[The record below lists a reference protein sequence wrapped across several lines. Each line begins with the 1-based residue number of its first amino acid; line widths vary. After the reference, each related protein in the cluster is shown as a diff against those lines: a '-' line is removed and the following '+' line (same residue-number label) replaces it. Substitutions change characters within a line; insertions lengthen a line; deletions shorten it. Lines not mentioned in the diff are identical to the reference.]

1 MKNVKKYLC
10 AGMLAALFGIGIFT
24 LVKPQKS
31 FSDQEN
37 RMLTTASFQ
46 VSPADVFAGKFQENL
61 SEALSDQ
68 FPGREKVLSA
78 TTVIR
83 KGMGAKDQN
92 GAYLGKD
99 SYFFEKITDSD
110 INRENYR
117 KNLDRIEGIAKDFP
131 ETKFTMLSIPSSG
144 VILKEKLPFGAEIY
158 DAEGLYRE
166 AEERLQHVKVLNP
179 TEALTEAAKENQI
192 YYRTDHHWTTKGA
205 EVGYRVWKENHLDSK
220 PSSNTSEGE
229 QKDSSNSVN
238 EVASQFS
245 KVSDNFYGTLYSK
258 TLDPAAIP
266 DSIEAISI
274 KKRNNADQTEDK
286 FSSTTRKKN
295 LGEDALTVLINNEP
309 ASMYQYDKL
318 SEKDQY
324 QFFFGGNFGEVRI
337 SGGSGEG
344 TVVVLKDSFANCF
357 VPFLLSDY
365 ETVIMIDCRYYP
377 GSFRKL
383 LEEEAPE
390 DVLILYE
397 LNNFANDT
405 NQTKLSIR

>member
-37 RMLTTASFQ
+37 RMLTTAPKTL
-46 VSPADVFAGKFQENL
+46 SPADVFAGKFQENL

-131 ETKFTMLSIPSSG
+131 ETKFTMLSVPSSG
-144 VILKEKLPFGAEIY
+144 VVLKEKLPFGAEIY

-179 TEALTEAAKENQI
+179 TEALRTAAEENQI

-205 EVGYRVWKENHLDSK
+205 EVGYRVRKEDHLDSK
-220 PSSNTSEGE
+220 PASNTSVGE
-229 QKDSSNSVN
+229 QKDSSNSAN
-238 EVASQFS
+238 EVASQLA

-266 DSIEAISI
+266 DTIEALP
-274 KKRNNADQTEDK
+274 KD
-286 FSSTTRKKN
+286 
-295 LGEDALTVLINNEP
+295 GLTVLINNEP
-309 ASMYQYDKL
+309 ASMYQYEKL

-344 TVVVLKDSFANCF
+344 TIVVLKDSFANCF

-383 LEEEAPE
+383 LEEEAPK